1 MVMEVQVRPGQS
13 QGAAGE
19 DGSQAARAPSGSMR
33 DDLKAASAESSA
45 RVSGEG
51 FVADEKGK
59 RREIKKKRRNVF
71 FVSIVVIVFIVVIVV
86 VVFIVVSVVKGSG
99 GDEAAMW
106 W

>member
-1 MVMEVQVRPGQS
+1 MELQVRPGQS
-13 QGAAGE
+13 QGAEGE
-19 DGSQAARAPSGSMR
+19 DGSQEARAPSGSMR

-71 FVSIVVIVFIVVIVV
+71 FVFIVVIVFIVV
-86 VVFIVVSVVKGSG
+86 VVFIVVSVVKGGG